1 MNLIE
6 DLRWRGLV
14 AQSTDEAALLESL
27 KKPIT
32 LYIGFDPTAPS
43 LHVGN
48 LVVLLVLRRFQLA
61 GHNPIALVGGAT
73 GLVGDPSGRND
84 ERTLNSS
91 EVVEEW
97 VSRIRKQVSAF
108 LDFDAKTNPALVVN
122 NLDWTSP
129 LSAIEFLRDIGK
141 HFSVNQMLAKD
152 SVSSRLEAGGIS
164 YTEFSYQVLQAYD
177 YLELFRRNN
186 CTLQLGGSD
195 QWGNIVAGLDLIRR
209 VEQGSAH
216 ALTVPLLAKADGTK
230 FGKTA
235 GGSVWLDPEMT
246 SPYAFFQFWL
256 NTEDKDVINFL
267 KVFSFLSHEDIEA
280 LDIAHTANPGLREAH
295 RALARELTT
304 LVHGA
309 DTTSRVE
316 AAARALF
323 GQGELSEL
331 DEKTLAGA
339 LAELP
344 RTVISKD
351 AQIPTWV
358 DLLASTG
365 VVDSK
370 SAARRI
376 VKEGGA
382 YLNNVKI
389 CATLFYDAA
398 RGIVKEGGA
407 YLNNVKISGEDF
419 APQKSDF
426 LCGKYAILRK
436 GKRDLACVELV

>member
-1 MNLIE
+1 MNLLD
-6 DLRWRGLV
+6 DLRWRGLL
-14 AQSTDEAALLESL
+14 AQSTDEKALAEALS
-27 KKPIT
+27 KPIT
-32 LYIGFDPTAPS
+32 LYVGFDPTAPS
-43 LHVGN
+43 LHCGN

-73 GLVGDPSGRND
+73 GLVGDPSGRNE
-84 ERTLNSS
+84 ERSLNST
-91 EVVEEW
+91 EIVENW
-97 VSRIRKQVSAF
+97 VSRIRTQVSAF
-108 LDFDAKTNPALVVN
+108 LDFDAPKNPARVVN

-152 SVSSRLEAGGIS
+152 SVASRLDAGGIS
-164 YTEFSYQVLQAYD
+164 YTEFSYQVLQSYD
-177 YLELFRRNN
+177 YLELFKRHG

-209 VEQGSAH
+209 VEGGSGH
-216 ALTVPLLAKADGTK
+216 ALTVPLLTKSDGSK

-256 NTEDKDVINFL
+256 NSEDKDVINFL
-267 KVFSFLSHEDIEA
+267 KVFSFLSHEEITE
-280 LDIAHTANPGLREAH
+280 LEKSHNENPGLREAH

-304 LVHGA
+304 LLHGA
-309 DTTSRVE
+309 ETTQRVE

-323 GQGELSEL
+323 GQGELGEL
-331 DEKTLAGA
+331 DEATLASA

-344 RTVISKD
+344 RATISKKEE
-351 AQIPTWV
+351 IPTWV
-358 DLLASTG
+358 DLITAAG

-389 CATLFYDAA
+389 
-398 RGIVKEGGA
+398 
-407 YLNNVKISGEDF
+407 SGEDF
-419 APQKSDF
+419 APSKNDF
-426 LCGKYAILRK
+426 LCGKYAVLRK
-436 GKRDLACVELV
+436 GKRDLAAVELI

>member
-1 MNLIE
+1 MNLLD
-6 DLRWRGLV
+6 DLRWRGLL
-14 AQSTDEAALLESL
+14 AQSTDEKALAEALS
-27 KKPIT
+27 KPIT
-32 LYIGFDPTAPS
+32 LYVGFDPTAPS
-43 LHVGN
+43 LHCGN

-73 GLVGDPSGRND
+73 GLVGDPSGRNE
-84 ERTLNSS
+84 ERSLNSA
-91 EVVEEW
+91 EIVENW
-97 VSRIRKQVSAF
+97 VSRIRTQVSAF
-108 LDFDAKTNPALVVN
+108 LDFDAPKNPARVVN

-152 SVSSRLEAGGIS
+152 SVASRLDAGGIS
-164 YTEFSYQVLQAYD
+164 YTEFSYQVLQSYD
-177 YLELFRRNN
+177 YLELFKRHG

-209 VEQGSAH
+209 VEGGSGH
-216 ALTVPLLAKADGTK
+216 ALTVPLLTKSDGSK

-256 NTEDKDVINFL
+256 NSEDKDVINFL
-267 KVFSFLSHEDIEA
+267 KVFSFLSHDEINA
-280 LDIAHTANPGLREAH
+280 LEKSHNENPGLREAH

-304 LVHGA
+304 LLHGA
-309 DTTSRVE
+309 ETTQRVE

-323 GQGELSEL
+323 GQGELGEL
-331 DEKTLAGA
+331 DEATLASA

-344 RTVISKD
+344 RATISKND
-351 AQIPTWV
+351 EIPTWV
-358 DLLASTG
+358 DLIAAAG

-389 CATLFYDAA
+389 
-398 RGIVKEGGA
+398 
-407 YLNNVKISGEDF
+407 SGEDF
-419 APQKSDF
+419 APTKSDF
-426 LCGKYAILRK
+426 LCGKYAVLRK
-436 GKRDLACVELV
+436 GKRDLAAIELI

>member
-14 AQSTDEAALLESL
+14 AQSTDEKALLEAL

-61 GHNPIALVGGAT
+61 GHKPIALVGGAT
-73 GLVGDPSGRND
+73 GLVGDPSGRSD

-91 EVVEEW
+91 EVVEGW
-97 VSRIRKQVSAF
+97 VKGIRKQVSAF
-108 LDFDAKTNPALVVN
+108 LDFDTPTNPAIVVN
-122 NLDWTSP
+122 NLDWTAP

-152 SVSSRLEAGGIS
+152 SVAARLEAGGIS
-164 YTEFSYQVLQAYD
+164 YTEFSYQVLQSYD
-177 YLELFRRNN
+177 FLELFRRND

-209 VEQGSAH
+209 VESGSGH
-216 ALTVPLLAKADGTK
+216 ALTVPLLAKSDGSK

-235 GGSVWLDPEMT
+235 GGSIWLDPAMT

-256 NTEDKDVINFL
+256 NTEDKDIINFL
-267 KVFSFLSHEDIEA
+267 KVFSFKSHEEISA
-280 LDIAHTANPGLREAH
+280 LEKSHSENPGLRGAH
-295 RALARELTT
+295 RELARELTT

-309 DTTSRVE
+309 GTTQRVE
-316 AAARALF
+316 NAAKALF
-323 GQGELSEL
+323 GQGDLTEL
-331 DEKTLAGA
+331 DEATLASA

-344 RTVISKD
+344 RTTISKT
-351 AQIPTWV
+351 QEIPSWV
-358 DLLASTG
+358 DLLAATG

-370 SAARRI
+370 SAARRV
-376 VKEGGA
+376 VKDGGA
-382 YLNNVKI
+382 YLNNEKV
-389 CATLFYDAA
+389 
-398 RGIVKEGGA
+398 V
-407 YLNNVKISGEDF
+407 SEDY
-419 APQKSDF
+419 APTKSEF
-426 LCGKYAILRK
+426 LCGKYAVLRK
-436 GKRDLACVELV
+436 GKRDLAAVELI

>member
-6 DLRWRGLV
+6 DLRWRGLL
-14 AQSTDEAALLESL
+14 AQTTDEAALLEAL
-27 KKPIT
+27 KKPTT
-32 LYIGFDPTAPS
+32 LYVGFDPTAPS
-43 LHVGN
+43 LHAGN

-73 GLVGDPSGRND
+73 GLVGDPSGKNE
-84 ERTLNSS
+84 ERTLNST
-91 EVVEEW
+91 EIVEGW
-97 VSRIRKQVSAF
+97 VNRIRTQVSAF
-108 LDFDAKTNPALVVN
+108 LDFDAPKNPAAVVN

-141 HFSVNQMLAKD
+141 HFSVNQMLSKD
-152 SVSSRLEAGGIS
+152 SVSARLEGGGIS
-164 YTEFSYQVLQAYD
+164 YTEFSYQVLQSYD
-177 YLELFRRNN
+177 FLELYRRNN
-186 CTLQLGGSD
+186 CTLQVGGSD

-209 VEQGSAH
+209 VEQGSGH
-216 ALTVPLLAKADGTK
+216 ALTVPLLMKADGTK

-256 NTEDKDVINFL
+256 NSDDKDVIDFL
-267 KVFSFLSHEDIEA
+267 KVFSFKSHAEITE
-280 LDIAHTANPGLREAH
+280 LEKSHNENPGLREAH
-295 RALARELTT
+295 RALARELTS
-304 LVHGA
+304 LVHSEE
-309 DTTSRVE
+309 TTQRVE

-331 DEKTLAGA
+331 DEATLASA

-344 RTVISKD
+344 RTTVSSKEE
-351 AQIPTWV
+351 IPTWV
-358 DLLASTG
+358 DLLAATG

-389 CATLFYDAA
+389 
-398 RGIVKEGGA
+398 
-407 YLNNVKISGEDF
+407 SGEDF
-419 APQKSDF
+419 RPSKSDF
-426 LCGKYAILRK
+426 LCGKYAVLRK
-436 GKRDLACVELV
+436 GKRDLAAVELS

>member
-1 MNLIE
+1 MNLLD
-6 DLRWRGLV
+6 DLRWRGLL
-14 AQSTDEAALLESL
+14 AQSTDEKAPVEALS
-27 KKPIT
+27 KPIT
-32 LYIGFDPTAPS
+32 LYVGFDPTAPS
-43 LHVGN
+43 LHCGN

-73 GLVGDPSGRND
+73 GLVGDPSGRNE
-84 ERTLNSS
+84 ERSLNST
-91 EVVEEW
+91 EIVENW
-97 VSRIRKQVSAF
+97 VSRIRTQVSAF
-108 LDFDAKTNPALVVN
+108 LDFDAPKNPARVVN
-122 NLDWTSP
+122 NLDWTAP

-152 SVSSRLEAGGIS
+152 AVASRLDAGGIS
-164 YTEFSYQVLQAYD
+164 YTEFSYQVLQSYD
-177 YLELFRRNN
+177 YLELFKRHG

-209 VEQGSAH
+209 VEGGSGH
-216 ALTVPLLAKADGTK
+216 ALTVPLLTKSDGSK

-256 NTEDKDVINFL
+256 NSEDKDVINFL
-267 KVFSFLSHEDIEA
+267 KVFSFLSHDEINA
-280 LDIAHTANPGLREAH
+280 LEKSHNENPGLREAH

-304 LVHGA
+304 LLHGA
-309 DTTSRVE
+309 ETTQRVE

-323 GQGELSEL
+323 GQGELGEL
-331 DEKTLAGA
+331 DEATLASA

-344 RTVISKD
+344 RATVSKSED
-351 AQIPTWV
+351 IPTWV
-358 DLLASTG
+358 DLITAAGL
-365 VVDSK
+365 VDSK

-389 CATLFYDAA
+389 T
-398 RGIVKEGGA
+398 
-407 YLNNVKISGEDF
+407 GEDF
-419 APQKSDF
+419 APSKTDF
-426 LCGKYAILRK
+426 LCGKYAVLRK
-436 GKRDLACVELV
+436 GKRDLAAIELI

>member
-1 MNLIE
+1 MNLLD
-6 DLRWRGLV
+6 DLRWRGLL
-14 AQSTDEAALLESL
+14 AQSTDEKALAEALS
-27 KKPIT
+27 KPIT
-32 LYIGFDPTAPS
+32 LYVGFDPTAPS
-43 LHVGN
+43 LHCGN

-73 GLVGDPSGRND
+73 GLVGDPSGRNE
-84 ERTLNSS
+84 ERSLNST
-91 EVVEEW
+91 EIVENW
-97 VSRIRKQVSAF
+97 VSRIRTQVSAF
-108 LDFDAKTNPALVVN
+108 LDFDAPKNPARVVN

-152 SVSSRLEAGGIS
+152 SVASRLDAGGIS
-164 YTEFSYQVLQAYD
+164 YTEFSYQVLQSYD
-177 YLELFRRNN
+177 YLELFKRHG

-209 VEQGSAH
+209 VEGGSGH
-216 ALTVPLLAKADGTK
+216 ALTVPLLTKSDGSK

-256 NTEDKDVINFL
+256 NSEDKDVINFL
-267 KVFSFLSHEDIEA
+267 KVFSFLSHEEINA
-280 LDIAHTANPGLREAH
+280 LEKSHNENPGLREAH
-295 RALARELTT
+295 RSLARELTT
-304 LVHGA
+304 LLHGA
-309 DTTSRVE
+309 ETTQRVE

-323 GQGELSEL
+323 GQGELGEL
-331 DEKTLAGA
+331 DEATLASA

-344 RTVISKD
+344 RATISKKED
-351 AQIPTWV
+351 IPTWV
-358 DLLASTG
+358 DLITAAG

-389 CATLFYDAA
+389 
-398 RGIVKEGGA
+398 
-407 YLNNVKISGEDF
+407 SGEDF
-419 APQKSDF
+419 APSKSDF

-436 GKRDLACVELV
+436 GKRDLAAIELI